1 MFRIFSLILPDNI
14 LSRCRVFWNEFV
26 KCRYMKSS
34 QYFSL
39 SNVQNTFLLY
49 HLTRRHWVYIDLKW
63 ICEWVVYDIFKIFL
77 VSCSEYLSRSSPDK
91 ILSRCSHSWDRASR
105 NWQFVSSEY
114 CLPLKIQFPG
124 VKKISQREIR
134 LVIFYKYY
142 KIKVF
147 VMLSDS
153 FLDDLQPSMVQKYEV
168 PTTFIFKFL
177 LFALEENHKYLLHH
191 KSKSICY
198 IINLQVFVTS

>member
-1 MFRIFSLILPDNI
+1 MWR
-14 LSRCRVFWNEFV
+14 EYV
-26 KCRYMKSS
+26 KYQYMIS
-34 QYFSL
+34 
-39 SNVQNTFLLY
+39 
-49 HLTRRHWVYIDLKW
+49 
-63 ICEWVVYDIFKIFL
+63 
-77 VSCSEYLSRSSPDK
+77 SEYCLLSRSEYFPRRSPDK
-91 ILSRCSHSWDRASR
+91 ILSRCSHSWDQTSR
-105 NWQFVSSEY
+105 NWQFISSEY

-153 FLDDLQPSMVQKYEV
+153 FLDDLQPSTVQKYEV

-191 KSKSICY
+191 KSTILC
-198 IINLQVFVTS
+198 TSKYHQQIYGIRLHFYVQNIFCQLCQFWTTAKHRY